1 MIIIQVLGLDQFVVG
16 RYSREHAANLAQ
28 LYETEDNEIVFYSPN
43 SMVFHK
49 GVEQT
54 SWQTLVIV
62 RAEEKYEPLEDAVAD
77 YILKTLSLFSINVH
91 IEFEYIHGHHCHDYV
106 NPQYPRFL
114 DAPER
119 KARNTPSPS
128 AKSRKRWKGTS
139 PSKAMRNA
147 NAANTIITTM
157 RKRKSSWAMPSPGSR
172 KSSNKPR
179 KTRNKEQQHDR
190 I

>member
-114 DAPER
+114 DAPE
-119 KARNTPSPS
+119 KESEEYSFSFGEEPEAVEGDV
-128 AKSRKRWKGTS
+128 AIEGDEECECGEHHHHHHEEEEIFLGDAFAGFEEKLEQA
-139 PSKAMRNA
+139 SK
-147 NAANTIITTM
+147 
-157 RKRKSSWAMPSPGSR
+157 
-172 KSSNKPR
+172 NK
-179 KTRNKEQQHDR
+179 K
-190 I
+190 